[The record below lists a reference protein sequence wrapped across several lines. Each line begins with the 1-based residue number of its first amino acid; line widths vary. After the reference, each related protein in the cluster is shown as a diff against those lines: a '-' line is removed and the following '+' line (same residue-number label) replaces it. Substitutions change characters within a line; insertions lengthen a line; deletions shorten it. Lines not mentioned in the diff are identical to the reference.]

1 MKDINASW
9 CVCVFVCICV
19 CRSVGDI
26 PDGAE
31 LECSV
36 LDDAEQLQSG
46 QIELNDLTLEAV
58 QHK

>member
-1 MKDINASW
+1 M

-31 LECSV
+31 LECSI

-46 QIELNDLTLEAV
+46 QIELNDLTLESV